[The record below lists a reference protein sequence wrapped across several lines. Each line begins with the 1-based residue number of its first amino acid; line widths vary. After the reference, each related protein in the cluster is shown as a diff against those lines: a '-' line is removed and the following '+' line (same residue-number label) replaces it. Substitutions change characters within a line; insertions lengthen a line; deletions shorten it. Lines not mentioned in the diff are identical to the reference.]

1 MDVSVSVGG
10 QRSTEERWA
19 QVDRDAREPARA
31 RGEIQIIGSESK
43 CRVLLG
49 FQCHAGSSVD
59 VANETQN
66 MMKMIT
72 RPSVNYAKDWLDQYF
87 LIPCPVWKRVS
98 TADVITIWRSRSI
111 FLCIRPYWAWGKP
124 EKTGDHSASQP
135 LTSGSLFQN
144 GTN

>member
-10 QRSTEERWA
+10 QRSTEERWS

-59 VANETQN
+59 VANESQN

-72 RPSVNYAKDWLDQYF
+72 RP
-87 LIPCPVWKRVS
+87 
-98 TADVITIWRSRSI
+98 
-111 FLCIRPYWAWGKP
+111 RPYWAGENQK
-124 EKTGDHSASQP
+124 
-135 LTSGSLFQN
+135 N
-144 GTN
+144 G

>member
-43 CRVLLG
+43 RRVLLD
-49 FQCHAGSSVD
+49 FQCLAGSSVD
-59 VANETQN
+59 VANESQN
-66 MMKMIT
+66 MMKMRK
-72 RPSVNYAKDWLDQYF
+72 RPSVNYAKDWLDQFF

-98 TADVITIWRSRSI
+98 PADVITIWRSRSI
-111 FLCIRPYWAWGKP
+111 FLYIRPYGAWGKS
-124 EKTGDHSASQP
+124 EKTDDHSASQP

>member
-1 MDVSVSVGG
+1 MSVSVGG

-49 FQCHAGSSVD
+49 FRCHVESSVD
-59 VANETQN
+59 VANESQN

-72 RPSVNYAKDWLDQYF
+72 RPSVNYAKDWLD
-87 LIPCPVWKRVS
+87 
-98 TADVITIWRSRSI
+98 
-111 FLCIRPYWAWGKP
+111 
-124 EKTGDHSASQP
+124 H
-135 LTSGSLFQN
+135 
-144 GTN
+144 